1 MTDQLSVDTF
11 NSNLIKSEKPVV
23 YLYVLR
29 LRSPPG
35 EPPRYY
41 VGSALDYEERLR
53 AHFAGEGAAYTRR
66 YPPAELVELRRGDR
80 FDEDSMTR
88 RLMSE
93 HGIEY
98 VRGGAYTRVVL
109 SPEDTASLQLEI
121 RAAAGLCT
129 NCGRAGHFAVACR
142 APATLP
148 ATSLAAPAAPVRSYA
163 GAAAAIVVSS
173 IPKEINEI
181 KDIIRCDR
189 CARNGHPAEECRTAA
204 ENIYCTNCHRRGH
217 RTDECRIIKQEIS
230 QNKPIYTCFRCGCRG
245 HTSNLCTNKYDRDG
259 EIAVYNKYYPE
270 DYVRADKAVSWR
282 RSSD

>member
-1 MTDQLSVDTF
+1 MSEQLSVDKF
-11 NSNLIKSEKPVV
+11 NSNLIKIEPPAV

-41 VGSALDYEERLR
+41 VGSALDHEERLR

-109 SPEDTASLQLEI
+109 SPEDTATLQLEI

-129 NCGRAGHFAVACR
+129 NCGRAGHFAVTCR
-142 APATLP
+142 APQP
-148 ATSLAAPAAPVRSYA
+148 AISQNALSQEQGSPK
-163 GAAAAIVVSS
+163 SS
-173 IPKEINEI
+173 NEI
-181 KDIIRCDR
+181 SLNPPRCDR
-189 CARNGHPAEECRTAA
+189 CGRLGHPAEECRTAV

-217 RTDECRIIKQEIS
+217 RTNECRTIKQEISGDIS

-245 HTSNLCTNKYDRDG
+245 HTSNVCTSKYDRDG
-259 EIAVYNKYYPE
+259 ELIKYNKYCPE
-270 DYVRADKAVSWR
+270 DYVRADRTAVSWR
-282 RSSD
+282 RPIDQ

>member
-1 MTDQLSVDTF
+1 MTESMSVEKF
-11 NSNLIKSEKPVV
+11 NSNLIKSEPPAI

-142 APATLP
+142 ALGAPPVAQPAT
-148 ATSLAAPAAPVRSYA
+148 APVRSYV
-163 GAAAAIVVSS
+163 AAAASVL
-173 IPKEINEI
+173 PKEINEI
-181 KDIIRCDR
+181 NDIIRCDR
-189 CARNGHPAEECRTAA
+189 CGRNGHPAEECRTAA

-245 HTSNLCTNKYDRDG
+245 HTSNVCANKYDRDG
-259 EIAVYNKYYPE
+259 EIAAYNKYYPK
-270 DYVRADKAVSWR
+270 DYVRADKSTNWR
-282 RSSD
+282 QTSD